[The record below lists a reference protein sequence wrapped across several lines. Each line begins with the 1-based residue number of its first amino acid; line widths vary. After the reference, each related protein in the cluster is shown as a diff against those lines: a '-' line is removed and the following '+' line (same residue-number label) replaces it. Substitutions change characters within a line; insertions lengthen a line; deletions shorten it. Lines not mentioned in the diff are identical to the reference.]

1 MTYSPI
7 LGDFYTNP
15 LSETNASLKC
25 DIFAHFQI
33 KSIKIYAS
41 YENFNALWQG
51 DQFTLK
57 PYPIAQPIFRLS
69 LIWNFYD

>member
-1 MTYSPI
+1 MNDEWCMMSDDAKMP
-7 LGDFYTNP
+7 
-15 LSETNASLKC
+15 KC
-25 DIFAHFQI
+25 QTAKLPKIQN
-33 KSIKIYAS
+33 IKIYAS

-51 DQFTLK
+51 EQFTLK